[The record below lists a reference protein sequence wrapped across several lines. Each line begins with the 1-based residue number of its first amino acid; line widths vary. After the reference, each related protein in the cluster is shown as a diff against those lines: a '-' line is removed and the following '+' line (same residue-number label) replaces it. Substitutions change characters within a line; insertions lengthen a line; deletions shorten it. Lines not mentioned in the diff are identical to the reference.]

1 MGDALS
7 PGMTIGTCGW
17 MEREWMASLDDDTK
31 RNFMARRYMDDILL
45 LMRKGGW
52 DSQRFYEDFRRSE
65 CYARPLDLEEASDGT
80 FLETYFT
87 VEHDRIEY
95 RLKNANEGDVKK
107 VWRYQSWESYSP
119 SEQKRRTL
127 VATLKKV
134 AAMASSEKEMM
145 NSAWPSSGSLLT
157 SATRRASGRTRA
169 AASPAAVAAR
179 SGSLWR

>member
-1 MGDALS
+1 ML
-7 PGMTIGTCGW
+7 
-17 MEREWMASLDDDTK
+17 REA
-31 RNFMARRYMDDILL
+31 A
-45 LMRKGGW
+45 
-52 DSQRFYEDFRRSE
+52 E
-65 CYARPLDLEEASDGT
+65 LEEASDGT

-134 AAMASSEKEMM
+134 AAMASSKKEMM
-145 NSAWPSSGSLLT
+145 NSAWPSSGTLFLRHDDSTCPNKTALV
-157 SATRRASGRTRA
+157 S
-169 AASPAAVAAR
+169 
-179 SGSLWR
+179 